1 VPIKNR
7 QQLLTIL
14 TLTAVGLLAMDR
26 VVRPPLQKVWKARAD
41 QIKSLQN
48 KVKYGAV
55 LQHGKESLNRRW
67 EDLQKGTLPND
78 PTEAEQ
84 ALWSGLNRWVDFS
97 GVTLQNVS
105 PTLKQSNDPAYKT
118 LECRIDAFGPIERLS
133 QFLYAMET
141 DKMALRVQSIE
152 MTTKD
157 ANGTSIGLGVQ
168 VSGLILASTETKK

>member
-1 VPIKNR
+1 VQIKTR

-26 VVRPPLQKVWKARAD
+26 IVRPPLQKLWKDRAA
-41 QIKSLQN
+41 QIKTFQD
-48 KVKYGAV
+48 KVKYGLV
-55 LQHGKESLNRRW
+55 LEHGRESLHRRW
-67 EDLQKGTLPND
+67 DDLQKSTLPND

-84 ALWSGLNRWVDFS
+84 ALWSGLNRWVEYS

-118 LECRIDAFGPIERLS
+118 LDCRIDASGSLDRLS

-141 DKMALRVQSIE
+141 DNMALRVQSIE
-152 MTTKD
+152 LTSKD

-168 VSGLILASTETKK
+168 ISGLILASADVKK